1 MGLVGKLPPT
11 AVINFGADP
20 IGGGVVWNH
29 CSRETMKNGNLLF
42 EISPICNPF
51 QFKCDFLFRLFCL
64 RGCNSQFLFLNY
76 GANLIYYPLKRGAVR
91 ELYFRC
97 YFFWRASLLGW
108 GTVYPPM
115 LLARGSI
122 QGRRWALDRRWK
134 GSGWILEDVRWDVW
148 KMDSHACLGCPGNF
162 ILV

>member
-97 YFFWRASLLGW
+97 YFFWRASTRLRYRVSADVAGKGLDTGAALG
-108 GTVYPPM
+108 T
-115 LLARGSI
+115 R
-122 QGRRWALDRRWK
+122 QT
-134 GSGWILEDVRWDVW
+134 LEGVCVEIG
-148 KMDSHACLGCPGNF
+148 GCQMGCMENGQPRMPR
-162 ILV
+162 LSR